1 VVRLYTLTDALV
13 YIIVRVAYA
22 LGIPGDILS
31 AIIWLRRHLANEN
44 QSAIYLAALAI
55 SDLVLLLFDGAA
67 LVTGSAGV
75 RVSVHFD
82 FGTQRCGYCPHFG
95 RAAA

>member
-1 VVRLYTLTDALV
+1 LLPLAKNVENIDRDRWKKWPCLA
-13 YIIVRVAYA
+13 
-22 LGIPGDILS
+22 
-31 AIIWLRRHLANEN
+31 ANEN

-55 SDLVLLLFDGAA
+55 SDLVFLLFDGAA
-67 LVTGSAGV
+67 LVNRSAGV